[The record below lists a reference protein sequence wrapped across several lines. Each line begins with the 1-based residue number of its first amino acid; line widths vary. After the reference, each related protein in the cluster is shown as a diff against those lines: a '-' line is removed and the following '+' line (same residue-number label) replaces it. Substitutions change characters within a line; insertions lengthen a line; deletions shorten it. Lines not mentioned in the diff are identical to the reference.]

1 LDSATVKTKQGL
13 ARGVEGRAST
23 VWKGIPF
30 AKKPVGELRFQP
42 PAPPEAWEG
51 TFEATEFGPVCT
63 QNKDIAA
70 MLGAPVENM
79 SEDCLY
85 LNIWAPAG
93 PRKGLPVMVWI
104 HGGAFRAGSGSS
116 PLYDGASLAENG
128 EVIVVTINYRL
139 GAFGFLHLAGLD
151 SSYTAN
157 LGLLDQIA
165 ALQWVSDNI
174 EAFGGDPEQVTIFGE
189 SAGAMSIAA
198 LLAMPAAKGLF
209 QKAIL
214 ESGASQTIPSEQ
226 ASMIAKAVLQHLAID
241 GQNMDK
247 LKEIPA
253 EEILKAAERVTGGQ
267 ELGMI
272 FQPTVDP
279 GTLPVPPVQAIAGGS
294 AAGIPIMIGTNHD
307 EGAFF
312 FRPGTEPMPGP
323 ARDEAMVKLIGPEAA
338 ERVKEHYPPTIE
350 GQSQFMTDFVFWKP
364 AIEYAS
370 QQAKHASVW
379 MYRFDWHIPGHPHVG
394 KAAHGLE
401 IAFVFSN
408 LFYLKRLG
416 VEVDE
421 TIQSLARRMQEA
433 WISFAK
439 AGNPNAAGEEINW
452 PAYQP
457 LDRYTY
463 IFDSESRVEAD
474 PYKEKRELIAGRN

>member
-1 LDSATVKTKQGL
+1 MDSAIVKTKQGFG
-13 ARGVEGRAST
+13 RGTEGGAAT

-30 AKKPVGELRFQP
+30 AKKPAGELRFQP
-42 PAPPEAWEG
+42 PEPPEAWEG
-51 TFEATEFGPVCT
+51 TLEANEFGPVCT

-70 MLGAPVENM
+70 MLGAPADNM

-85 LNIWAPAG
+85 LNIWAPTG
-93 PRKGLPVMVWI
+93 PREGLPVMVWI
-104 HGGAFRAGSGSS
+104 HGGAFRAGAGSS
-116 PLYDGASLAENG
+116 PLYDGTSMAENG
-128 EVIVVTINYRL
+128 GVIVVTINYRL
-139 GAFGFLHLAGLD
+139 GAFGFLHLAGVD

-165 ALQWVSDNI
+165 ALKWVRENI
-174 EAFGGDPEQVTIFGE
+174 EAFGGDPEQVTVFGE
-189 SAGAMSIAA
+189 SAGAMSIAS

-214 ESGASQTIPSEQ
+214 ESGASQIIPPEQ
-226 ASMIAKAVLQHLAID
+226 ASMIAKAVLQQLGID
-241 GQNMDK
+241 DHNMEK
-247 LKEIPA
+247 LNEVPA
-253 EEILKAAERVTGGQ
+253 EDILKAAERVTAGQ
-267 ELGMI
+267 GPGMI
-272 FQPTVDP
+272 FQPTVDAE
-279 GTLPVPPVQAIAGGS
+279 TLPVPPLQAIIGG
-294 AAGIPIMIGTNHD
+294 AAEGIPVMIGTNHD

-312 FRPGTEPMPGP
+312 FRPGSAPMPGP
-323 ARDEAMVKLIGPEAA
+323 ARDEAMAKLIGPEAA
-338 ERVKEHYPPTIE
+338 EKVKRHYPATIE
-350 GQSQFMTDFVFWKP
+350 GESQFMTDFVFWKP
-364 AIEYAS
+364 AIEYATA
-370 QQAKHASVW
+370 QTKHAPVW

-408 LFYLKRLG
+408 LFYFSRLG
-416 VEVDE
+416 VQVDE
-421 TIQSLARRMQEA
+421 TIQKLSRHMQSA

-439 AGNPNAAGEEINW
+439 AGNPNAAGDDMNW

-474 PYKEKRELIAGRN
+474 PYKEKRELITGRG